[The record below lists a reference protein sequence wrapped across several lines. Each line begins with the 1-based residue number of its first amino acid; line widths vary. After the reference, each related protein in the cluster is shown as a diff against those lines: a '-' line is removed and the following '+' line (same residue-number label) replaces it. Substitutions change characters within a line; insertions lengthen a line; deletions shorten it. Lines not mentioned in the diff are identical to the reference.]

1 MQSVGY
7 LPLFLY
13 LCRSLGFIMDYLF
26 LVIAL
31 TLIVV
36 GAMLLTDGSVALA
49 RRMRIP
55 EFIVGLTVVAVGTS
69 MPEMAVS
76 MISAIEGHGDM
87 AIGNV
92 VGSNIANTLL
102 ILGVCA
108 IFSPILFTKSNV
120 RRDVPLNLVV
130 SVLLLIVAFTSAAIN
145 RIEGIILL
153 ILYVAMIIYSIR
165 NDRKAIADS
174 EDTAAE
180 QMSAWRILV
189 WIVAGL
195 AGLIY
200 GGDLFVGSAT
210 NIAKAWGV
218 SEAVIAISLVAVGTS
233 LPELAASLASIF
245 KGSPS
250 IALGN
255 IIGSNIANI
264 FLILGA
270 CSTVTPLAMS
280 GVSMTDM
287 YMVVA
292 TAVMLLLSALLIG
305 DKRIT
310 RIEGL
315 IFLIVYVVYI
325 YTLI

>member
-1 MQSVGY
+1 
-7 LPLFLY
+7 
-13 LCRSLGFIMDYLF
+13 MDYIF
-26 LVIAL
+26 VVVAL
-31 TLIVV
+31 ALIVV

-76 MISAIEGHGDM
+76 MISAVEGHGDM

-120 RRDVPLNLVV
+120 RRDVPLNLAV
-130 SVLLLIVAFTSAAIN
+130 SVILLLVAFTSAAIN

-153 ILYVAMIIYSIR
+153 IAYIAMIVYSIR
-165 NDRKAIADS
+165 NDRKAMAES
-174 EDTAAE
+174 EDTADE
-180 QMSAWRILV
+180 GMSALRILV

-200 GGDLFVGSAT
+200 GGDMFVNSAT

-264 FLILGA
+264 LLILGA
-270 CSTVTPLAMS
+270 CSTVTPLVMN
-280 GVSMTDM
+280 GISMTDM

-292 TAVMLLLSALLIG
+292 TAVMLLLSALFIG

-310 RIEGL
+310 RIEGFL
-315 IFLIVYVVYI
+315 FLIVYVVYI

>member
-1 MQSVGY
+1 M
-7 LPLFLY
+7 
-13 LCRSLGFIMDYLF
+13 IMDYLF

-49 RRMRIP
+49 RRMHIP

-76 MISAIEGHGDM
+76 MISAVEGYGDM

-108 IFSPILFTKSNV
+108 IFSPILFTKSNI
-120 RRDVPLNLVV
+120 RRDVPINLAV
-130 SVLLLIVAFTSAAIN
+130 SLVLLLVAFSAATIT
-145 RIEGIILL
+145 RIEGVLL
-153 ILYVAMIIYSIR
+153 LVAYVAMILFSVR
-165 NDRKAIADS
+165 KERKAMAESADDGEKS
-174 EDTAAE
+174 L
-180 QMSAWRILV
+180 SGLRIVAWI
-189 WIVAGL
+189 IAGL

-200 GGDLFVGSAT
+200 GGDLFVNSAT

-264 FLILGA
+264 LLILGA
-270 CSTVTPLAMS
+270 CSTVTPLAMN
-280 GVSMTDM
+280 GVSTTDI
-287 YMVVA
+287 YAVVA
-292 TAVMLLLSALLIG
+292 TAVMLLLSALFIG

-310 RIEGL
+310 RVEGL
-315 IFLIVYVVYI
+315 IFLVVYIAYI

>member
-1 MQSVGY
+1 
-7 LPLFLY
+7 
-13 LCRSLGFIMDYLF
+13 MDYLF
-26 LVIAL
+26 LVVAL

-36 GAMLLTDGSVALA
+36 GVMLLTDGSVALA
-49 RRMRIP
+49 RRMHIP

-76 MISAIEGHGDM
+76 MISAVEGYGDM

-120 RRDVPLNLVV
+120 RRDMPMNLGV
-130 SVLLLIVAFTSAAIN
+130 SLVLLLVASTSAAIN
-145 RIEGIILL
+145 RIEGILL
-153 ILYVAMIIYSIR
+153 LVAYVAMIIYSIR
-165 NDRKAIADS
+165 NDRKAMAES
-174 EDTAAE
+174 EDDGE
-180 QMSAWRILV
+180 KEMSGLRILV
-189 WIVAGL
+189 WIIAGL

-264 FLILGA
+264 LLILGA
-270 CSTVTPLAMS
+270 CSTVTPLVMN
-280 GVSMTDM
+280 GVSMTDI
-287 YMVVA
+287 YVVVV
-292 TAVMLLLSALLIG
+292 TAVMLLLSALFIG

-315 IFLIVYVVYI
+315 IFLIVYIVYI